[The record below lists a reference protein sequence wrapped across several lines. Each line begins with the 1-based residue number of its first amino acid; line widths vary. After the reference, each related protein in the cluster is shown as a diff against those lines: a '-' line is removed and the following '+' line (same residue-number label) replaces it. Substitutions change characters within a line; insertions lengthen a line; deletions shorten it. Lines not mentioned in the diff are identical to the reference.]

1 VANSTQK
8 LSKDGSPYITD
19 ERVNTITH
27 LVGMCFAL
35 LGTLLLVVPAILQ
48 KDVWKIISFSLYGFS
63 LLSLFTFSTLHHG
76 LNGGPRLTS
85 VMRTF
90 DYNAVFLLIAGTT
103 TPLALLLYRDV
114 VGSIVLST
122 VWTIAILG
130 IVLRSVFRTLPK
142 YVTNTLYIT
151 LGWLPVSLLLYDNRL
166 QPAALA
172 LLALGGITY
181 TLGFIVFASEK
192 PNFVPG
198 IFGFHELWHV
208 LVLVGA
214 GLHFWCMYAFL
225 LP

>member
-1 VANSTQK
+1 MANSTEK
-8 LSKDGSPYITD
+8 LSKDGSSYITD

-48 KDVWKIISFSLYGFS
+48 KDVWKIISFSLYGFF

-122 VWTIAILG
+122 VWIIAILG

-166 QPAALA
+166 QPTALV

>member
-1 VANSTQK
+1 MANSTQK

-166 QPAALA
+166 QPAALV

-214 GLHFWCMYAFL
+214 GLHFWCMCAFM

>member
-1 VANSTQK
+1 MANSTQK

-35 LGTLLLVVPAILQ
+35 LGTLLLVVPAILH

-166 QPAALA
+166 QPAALV

>member
-1 VANSTQK
+1 MANSTQK

-35 LGTLLLVVPAILQ
+35 LGTLLLVVPAILH

-122 VWTIAILG
+122 VWIIAILG

-166 QPAALA
+166 QPAALV

>member
-1 VANSTQK
+1 MANSTEK
-8 LSKDGSPYITD
+8 LSKDGSPCVTD

-63 LLSLFTFSTLHHG
+63 LLNLFTFSTLHHG
-76 LNGGPRLTS
+76 FNGGPRLTS

-103 TPLALLLYRDV
+103 TPLALLLCRDV

-122 VWTIAILG
+122 VWIIAILG

>member
-1 VANSTQK
+1 MANSTQK

-166 QPAALA
+166 QPAALV